1 MGIRLNIVGA
11 DTIVFDEHSIIS
23 AKFFTDT
30 PDDSNA
36 RSTDVVNTMV
46 IEGKILTPLGGFAG
60 DDTIKVAKWSC
71 VRAEEADSYREV
83 TLEVVVASQVVRKI
97 FFPHAFV
104 VDYDEHYFDTEGVG
118 TFLLTIRQ
126 RKDKFN
132 LTTIEGNYGV

>member
-1 MGIRLNIVGA
+1 MGIRLSITGA

-23 AKFFTDT
+23 AKFHTDT

-36 RSTDVVNTMV
+36 RSTSVVDTMV
-46 IEGKILTPLGGFAG
+46 IEGKILTPLAGFAG
-60 DDTIKVAKWSC
+60 DDTIKIAQWSR
-71 VRAEEADSYREV
+71 VRAEDVDSYRDA

-97 FFPHAFV
+97 DFPNAFI

-118 TFLLTIRQ
+118 TFILTIRQ

-132 LTTIEGNYGV
+132 ATTIVGNFAV